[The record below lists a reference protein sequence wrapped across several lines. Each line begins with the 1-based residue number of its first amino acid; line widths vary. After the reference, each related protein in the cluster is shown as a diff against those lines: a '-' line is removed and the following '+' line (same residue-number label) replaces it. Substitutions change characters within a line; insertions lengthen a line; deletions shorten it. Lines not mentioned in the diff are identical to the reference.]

1 MRASRVPESVAMST
15 PAIPGRLT
23 PSDPQLSERQRHVF
37 ARLVALH
44 RRDARP
50 VSSERLGRAPELRR
64 SGAALRGT
72 LAELEEMHLLERPR
86 TRFHGYPGGG
96 RVPSTTGWEY
106 FVRVMLEP
114 AALPAEIEDAVAERL
129 SQSRHDVE
137 RLLQEASRLLAT
149 FSRQLGLALAASLE
163 DEALVSLELEPLGE
177 RRALLVLGLAGH
189 RSRTL
194 VLELG
199 TPLERVAL
207 EEVSRVLRE
216 QLLGGTLAAARERL
230 ASDSALARHSA
241 VRIVARA
248 ASASW
253 RRPVETPLL
262 TAGVSHIAEQPEF
275 ADGARLTPVLR
286 ALESGSPFERLM
298 VSGLQGHAGVSV
310 GISTELELAGLSLV
324 SFPLPGAVSGAVG
337 VLGPLRMDYATTIA
351 LVDLVGARVADLLSA

>member
-1 MRASRVPESVAMST
+1 LRAFRVPESVAMST

-23 PSDPQLSERQRHVF
+23 ASDPQLSERQRHVF
-37 ARLVALH
+37 ARLVSLH

-64 SGAALRGT
+64 SGASLRGT
-72 LAELEEMHLLERPR
+72 LAELEELRLLERPR
-86 TRFHGYPGGG
+86 AGGG
-96 RVPSTTGWEY
+96 RVPSTSGWEY

-114 AALPAEIEDAVAERL
+114 AALPAEVEDAVAERL
-129 SQSRHDVE
+129 AQSRHDVE
-137 RLLQEASRLLAT
+137 HLLQEASRLLAS

-177 RRALLVLGLAGH
+177 RRALLVLGLSGH

-194 VLELG
+194 VLELD
-199 TPLERVAL
+199 TPLERSAL
-207 EEVSRVLRE
+207 KEVSEVLRE
-216 QLLGGTLAAARERL
+216 HLLGGTLASARERFD
-230 ASDSALARHSA
+230 SDPALARHSA

-248 ASASW
+248 AAAGW

-310 GISTELELAGLSLV
+310 GVSAERGLAGLSLV

>member
-1 MRASRVPESVAMST
+1 VTAIRVPESVAMST

-50 VSSERLGRAPELRR
+50 VSSDRLGRAAELRR
-64 SGAALRGT
+64 SGASLRGT
-72 LAELEEMHLLERPR
+72 LAELEELRLLERPR
-86 TRFHGYPGGG
+86 AGGG
-96 RVPSTTGWEY
+96 RVPSPSGWEY
-106 FVRVMLEP
+106 FVRAVLEP
-114 AALPAEIEDAVAERL
+114 AAIPAEVEDAVAERL
-129 SQSRHDVE
+129 RQSRHDVE
-137 RLLQEASRLLAT
+137 RLLHEASRLLAS
-149 FSRQLGLALAASLE
+149 FSHQLGLALAASLE
-163 DEALVSLELEPLGE
+163 DEALVSLELETLGE

-194 VLELG
+194 VLELD
-199 TPLERVAL
+199 TPLDLQAL
-207 EEVSRVLRE
+207 EEVSKVLRE
-216 QLLGGTLAAARERL
+216 HLLGGTLADARERL
-230 ASDSALARHSA
+230 AADPALARHSA

-248 ASASW
+248 AAASW

-275 ADGARLTPVLR
+275 ADGSRLTPVLR

-310 GISTELELAGLSLV
+310 GFSVERGLAGLSLV
-324 SFPLPGAVSGAVG
+324 SFPLPGAVSGGVG

-351 LVDLVGARVADLLSA
+351 LVDLVGTHVADLLSA

>member
-1 MRASRVPESVAMST
+1 MPESVAMST

-50 VSSERLGRAPELRR
+50 VSGERLGRAPELRR
-64 SGAALRGT
+64 SGASLRGT
-72 LAELEEMHLLERPR
+72 LAELEELRLLERPR
-86 TRFHGYPGGG
+86 AGGG
-96 RVPSTTGWEY
+96 RVPSTSGWEY

-114 AALPAEIEDAVAERL
+114 AALPAEVEDAVAERL

-137 RLLQEASRLLAT
+137 HLLQEASRLLAS

-163 DEALVSLELEPLGE
+163 DEALVWLELEPLGE
-177 RRALLVLGLAGH
+177 CRALLVLGLSGH

-194 VLELG
+194 VLELD
-199 TPLERVAL
+199 TPLEPQAL
-207 EEVSRVLRE
+207 KEVSEVLRE
-216 QLLGGTLAAARERL
+216 HLLGGTLASARERF
-230 ASDSALARHSA
+230 AADPALARHSA

-248 ASASW
+248 AAAGW
-253 RRPVETPLL
+253 RRPVETALL

-275 ADGARLTPVLR
+275 ADGTRLTPVLR
-286 ALESGSPFERLM
+286 ALESGRHFERLL

-310 GISTELELAGLSLV
+310 GVSAEGGLAGLSLV